1 MEFNHNFLGVLWGI
15 LMASQDLNI
24 YLLYM
29 LLLISSVA
37 SVTCNNFLTYYDLFA
52 FCSTF
57 FTAVFY
63 PISGWITDAT
73 ADSSSK
79 VFLVTNIMQLVL
91 VVIQILPHFISL
103 ETKGWIPLYI
113 CWQLY
118 QLVSIQNSN
127 SLWKIIKQFTDNH
140 PDGLVMVN
148 KIGNVGDLTSDTSE
162 TVILTL
168 LIVLVMFVKSSI
180 ISYKFVIIYLFTII
194 TVLNIVLCL
203 ISIFMTKMG
212 VIRYTPLAQV
222 NSMTVYTDSDDSK
235 NLEPVVQQSKMKRC
249 FSWIKDSFVAFWQ
262 NKVAFHAFWHC
273 ILLTMFTTIVQYPL
287 SLKEVGIVPPSNDKT
302 IENYCGGIIINL
314 LFLGALTNGCY
325 LVGSISYRL
334 FIVKTKP
341 VTFYKYWYPI
351 CSIVLLGITTCL
363 WFDFNQVL
371 TYIFISVSLIVPYY
385 LTYYDYYLF
394 TDRSAKQWYGFV
406 LGLYGLVNTV
416 TILAIQGLYV
426 LNMPFYVLLII
437 NGLLLI
443 LSIVYSFYLMCVVRR
458 DDPNSSIVIN

>member
-1 MEFNHNFLGVLWGI
+1 
-15 LMASQDLNI
+15 
-24 YLLYM
+24 
-29 LLLISSVA
+29 
-37 SVTCNNFLTYYDLFA
+37 
-52 FCSTF
+52 
-57 FTAVFY
+57 VFY

-79 VFLVTNIMQLVL
+79 VFLMTNIMQLIL
-91 VVIQILPHFISL
+91 VVIQIIPHFISL

-148 KIGNVGDLTSDTSE
+148 KIGNIGDLTSDLSE

-180 ISYKFVIIYLFTII
+180 ISYKFIIIYLFVII
-194 TVLNIVLCL
+194 TVLNVVLCL
-203 ISIFMTKMG
+203 ISMFMLKMG
-212 VIRYTPLAQV
+212 VIRYAPLAQV
-222 NSMTVYTDSDDSK
+222 NSMSVYTDSDSQDKSD
-235 NLEPVVQQSKMKRC
+235 NVIVTESRIKRC
-249 FSWIKDSFVAFWQ
+249 FSWVKDSFTGFWR

-273 ILLTMFTTIVQYPL
+273 ILLTMFTNIVQYPL

-302 IENYCGGIIINL
+302 IENYCGGVIINL
-314 LFLGALTNGCY
+314 LFLGALTNACY

-334 FIVKTKP
+334 FIVKTRP
-341 VTFYKYWYPI
+341 VVFYKYWYPI
-351 CSIVLLGITTCL
+351 CSVVLLGITTCL
-363 WFDFNQVL
+363 WFDFNQIL

-416 TILAIQGLYV
+416 TTLGIQGLYL

-437 NGLLLI
+437 NGALLT
-443 LSIVYSFYLMCVVRR
+443 LSIVYSFYLAYIVRI
-458 DDPNSSIVIN
+458 DDPTASIMIN